1 MTPGG
6 EEAVP
11 ALEPHPVFLLP
22 ALAGVWFM
30 HLKHLSLCMCNFTRC
45 CLLTEHGTEIQPG

>member
-11 ALEPHPVFLLP
+11 ALEPHTVFLLP